1 MPLERNILD
10 GVNKTRTLA
19 MQDFTGLSHIDAIEA
34 RARQYRAE
42 VVAAHL
48 NAGYRLVAGFLRGLL
63 RLAAKAHR
71 A

>member
-1 MPLERNILD
+1 
-10 GVNKTRTLA
+10 